1 MLELQRVTKLYG
13 TVIGVNDI
21 SLSLPRGAYGLV
33 GPNGSGKSTL
43 LNLITGQLRPT
54 IGTVGVLGQ
63 RPWNNVAVLRQI
75 GMCPEQDV
83 LYPNVSGFEWVAYL
97 LELRGWRRPQA
108 AARAIEVLQRVGLG
122 AAMHRRMGEYSR
134 GMRQRTKLAQA
145 LAHDPTLLI
154 LDEPF
159 NGLDPIGRHL
169 IAEVLRGW
177 IDKGRGLIL
186 ASHVLHEVESV
197 TSSFLLICN
206 GRLLASGSVRD
217 VKALLADVP
226 NEIWLRCDNA
236 GELACRLVR
245 QSCVDSLRFAEG
257 GQVLVVGTRSPA
269 TVYGQL
275 PELVAGS
282 GIRIHEMRCSD
293 ESLHAL
299 FTSLLDI
306 HRGTAR

>member
-1 MLELQRVTKLYG
+1 MLDLQRVTKLYG

-54 IGTVGVLGQ
+54 LGSVHVLEET
-63 RPWNNVAVLRQI
+63 PWNNSAVLRQI

-83 LYPNVSGFEWVAYL
+83 LYPNVSGLEWVAFL
-97 LELRGWRRPQA
+97 LELHGWRRRPA
-108 AARAIEVLQRVGLG
+108 AARAQEVLEQVGLG

-145 LAHDPTLLI
+145 LAHDPVLLI

-159 NGLDPIGRHL
+159 NGLDPIGRHA
-169 IAEVLRGW
+169 IAEILRAW
-177 IDKGRGLIL
+177 IDKGHGLIL
-186 ASHVLHEVESV
+186 ASHVLHEVQSV
-197 TSSFLLICN
+197 TDSFLLICS

-236 GELACRLVR
+236 SELACRLV
-245 QSCVDSLRFAEG
+245 QQGCVDSIRFAEDG
-257 GQVLVVGTRSPA
+257 RVLVVGTRSPA
-269 TVYGQL
+269 AVYGQL

-282 GIRIHEMRCSD
+282 GICIHEMRSSD

-299 FTSLLDI
+299 FSSLLDI
-306 HRGTAR
+306 HRGNVR